1 MQLTDQQEFKQQQG
15 LTRNIQIIPAQLTN
29 TSVTFTQY
37 SCYEFRIGFM
47 QENNTLKEIFLKN

>member
-1 MQLTDQQEFKQQQG
+1 MQITDQQEFKQQQG

-47 QENNTLKEIFLKN
+47 QENNTLK